1 MPVAAADHSTSG
13 YTRQLFLY
21 FGPLTLLIYMAL
33 PQGLLLDFATSYM
46 LKDQLHASATQL
58 SAFRLLTAIPVYLAF
73 VFGLARDL
81 WNPLGLRDRGFFLV
95 FAPVTAAV
103 FLWMALSRLSYAGLV
118 GGMLLAMISFRFVAA
133 AYGGLI
139 ALVGQE
145 KLVSGRLSALWS
157 AVSYSLYAAG
167 SFASGYAAAH
177 WSARQVFLLMA
188 VLAALIACQGLWKP
202 RAVFNHTYDQ
212 PQALGS
218 NFVGD
223 LKRLVRHRAVY
234 PAVLINFLWYFSP
247 GSSTPMLYY
256 LTNQL
261 HASNAT
267 FSYYYGIQVISF
279 IPTMLLYGFLCR
291 KVALRKL
298 LWWGA
303 IVAVPQYIPLA
314 FIHSANAAL
323 VLAVPMGLVG
333 GLATAAY
340 IDLAMRSCPPGM
352 QGTLMMLVDAGIIL
366 SYRGG
371 DVLGS
376 WIYGSSP
383 VHGILYCVIAITV
396 VYALILPVML
406 LIPKELIATA
416 DGEANPAVTAEVLA
430 EIGATGSRSGARLPA
445 AG

>member
-1 MPVAAADHSTSG
+1 MAAAAADRNAAGH
-13 YTRQLFLY
+13 TRQVFLY
-21 FGPLTLLIYMAL
+21 FGPLTLLIYLAL

-58 SAFRLLTAIPVYLAF
+58 SAFRLLTAIPLYLAF

-95 FAPVTAAV
+95 FAPMTALV
-103 FLWMALSRLSYAGLV
+103 FLWMALSQLSYAGLFT
-118 GGMLLAMISFRFVAA
+118 GMLLVMISFRLVAA

-157 AVSYSLYAAG
+157 GVSYALYAGG
-167 SFASGYAAAH
+167 SFASGYIAAH
-177 WSARQVFLLMA
+177 WSPRQVFLLMA
-188 VLAALIACQGLWKP
+188 VLVALIACQGLWKP
-202 RAVFNHTYDQ
+202 RAIFNHAYDQ
-212 PQALGS
+212 PQARGS
-218 NFVGD
+218 NLVGD

-261 HASNAT
+261 HASNTT
-267 FSYYYGIQVISF
+267 FSYYYGILVLSF
-279 IPTMLLYGFLCR
+279 IPTVLLYGFLCR
-291 KVALRKL
+291 KIALNKL
-298 LWWGA
+298 LWWGT
-303 IVAVPQYIPLA
+303 IVAVPQFVPLA
-314 FIHSANAAL
+314 LIHSANVAL
-323 VLAVPMGLVG
+323 VLAVPMGLMG

-340 IDLAMRSCPPGM
+340 IDLAMRSCPPGL
-352 QGTLMMLVDAGIIL
+352 QGTLMMLVDGGIAL

-383 VHGILYCVIAITV
+383 AHGFLYCVLAITS
-396 VYALILPVML
+396 VYACILPVLL

-416 DGEANPAVTAEVLA
+416 DGEPNPAVAAGVLA
-430 EIGATGSRSGARLPA
+430 EIRTT
-445 AG
+445 

>member
-1 MPVAAADHSTSG
+1 MPAAAADRDASAH
-13 YTRQLFLY
+13 TRQVFIY
-21 FGPLTLLIYMAL
+21 FGPLTLLIYLAL

-46 LKDQLHASATQL
+46 LKDQLHATATQL

-81 WNPLGLRDRGFFLV
+81 WNPLGLRDRGFFLI
-95 FAPVTAAV
+95 FAPLTALV
-103 FLWMALSRLSYAGLV
+103 FLWMSLSELTYAGLFT
-118 GGMLLAMISFRFVAA
+118 GMLLVMISFRFVAA

-145 KLVSGRLSALWS
+145 KLVSGRLSVLWS

-167 SFASGYAAAH
+167 SFASGYVAAH
-177 WSARQVFLLMA
+177 WSPREVFLLMA
-188 VLAALIACQGLWKP
+188 VLVGLIACQGLWKP
-202 RAVFNHTYDQ
+202 RAVFNDTYDQ
-212 PQALGS
+212 PLARGS

-234 PAVLINFLWYFSP
+234 PAVLLNFLWYFSP

-261 HASNAT
+261 HGSNAT
-267 FSYYYGIQVISF
+267 FSWYYGTLVISF
-279 IPTMLLYGFLCR
+279 IPTMLLYGFLCKR
-291 KVALRKL
+291 VALNKL
-298 LWWGA
+298 LWWGT
-303 IVAVPQYIPLA
+303 ILAVPQFVPLA
-314 FIHSANAAL
+314 FIHSADLAL
-323 VLAVPMGLVG
+323 ALAVPMGLMG

-340 IDLAMRSCPPGM
+340 IDLAMRSCPPGL
-352 QGTLMMLVDAGIIL
+352 QGTLMALVDAGIIL

-383 VHGILYCVIAITV
+383 AHGFQYCVIAITT
-396 VYALILPVML
+396 VYALMLPTLL
-406 LIPKELIATA
+406 LIPKELTATA
-416 DGEANPAVTAEVLA
+416 DGEPNPVVAAEVLA
-430 EIGATGSRSGARLPA
+430 ELS
-445 AG
+445 AGDLEQAPVKS